1 MDQTLTGNIEGA
13 MDSDGDHARRYTT
26 RLTTQV
32 GVDVGEL
39 LARNGFA
46 KQSET

>member
-13 MDSDGDHARRYTT
+13 MDSDRDHARRYTG
-26 RLTTQV
+26 RLTTQA

-39 LARNGFA
+39 LARNGYA